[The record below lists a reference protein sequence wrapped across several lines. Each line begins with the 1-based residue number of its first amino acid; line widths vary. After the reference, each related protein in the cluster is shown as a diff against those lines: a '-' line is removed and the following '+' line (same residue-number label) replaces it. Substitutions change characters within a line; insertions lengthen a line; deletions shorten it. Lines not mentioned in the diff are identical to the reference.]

1 MQTQQADKLGED
13 EIDKAVKKIVQL
25 NLNIVS
31 VNSMT
36 EQSKH
41 YKQLMDYCHLLDLKD
56 DACAFLKHLNG
67 PGDDS
72 LEQRRRK

>member
-1 MQTQQADKLGED
+1 M
-13 EIDKAVKKIVQL
+13 QL

-41 YKQLMDYCHLLDLKD
+41 YKQLMDYCYLLDLKD
-56 DACAFLKHLNG
+56 DASALLKHLNG
-67 PGDDS
+67 PGEDS
-72 LEQRRRK
+72 LEQRRRKQYS